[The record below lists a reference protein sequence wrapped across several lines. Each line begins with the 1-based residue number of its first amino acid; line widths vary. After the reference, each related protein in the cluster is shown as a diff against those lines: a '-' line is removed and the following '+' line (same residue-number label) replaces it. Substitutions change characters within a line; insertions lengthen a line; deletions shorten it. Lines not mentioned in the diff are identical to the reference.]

1 MRLDSAG
8 GRLSNKPVPK
18 RLVIDVREFMS
29 SLPSVLHQQ
38 GLQIVPVTLE
48 VRTVT
53 MMLQIFAAAAAPAWH
68 WHVLTNWEPWNNLC
82 MAFLSELHCASG
94 SPVSSH
100 KGSERCLSAASKG
113 WLHDGTQ
120 VGDYILSPEMCVE
133 RKSISDLKGSFISG
147 RLYHQAEAMSRNYKT
162 PILLI
167 EFERDKAFALHSVSE
182 IGADISVSHFQSCTG
197 CCLTACCIM
206 PFVLATCNQ
215 SILQMYFTPS
225 VIHNVLSRMHSSSQ
239 SRSACLTVGLLL
251 SCFLR
256 NAAVMHVERAW
267 CVVQQHSLISK
278 LCLLTL
284 HFPRLR
290 IIWSRSLHATADI
303 FRALKVNQDDPDPVT
318 AAAVGELARRCACF
332 FPSALCL
339 LRSLC
344 AVLASHNVRLLLEQH
359 ATLCADAALCRQW
372 IWREWCCGAWP
383 SRQNQLCM
391 CWTGVPIDGDGQPDG
406 AAEAVINTAAVDM
419 LRRLPGVTEANF
431 RPLMNAASSLAGLA
445 ELPVQRLESI
455 MGGAAA
461 AKKLREWLDAVC
473 PVMSWNPCHSVLG
486 IPEVKLHVA
495 PVMLS
500 FFHAQSA
507 LLLFVADMLRLYHK
521 NM

>member
-1 MRLDSAG
+1 MFKDLIRQKEHMVLPDLAQDLAQVVVGPKAVMHPDVEEALPGTTYNALTRRAG
-8 GRLSNKPVPK
+8 GRLSTKPMPK

-29 SLPSVLHQQ
+29 SLPSILHQQ

-48 VRTVT
+48 
-53 MMLQIFAAAAAPAWH
+53 
-68 WHVLTNWEPWNNLC
+68 
-82 MAFLSELHCASG
+82 
-94 SPVSSH
+94 
-100 KGSERCLSAASKG
+100 
-113 WLHDGTQ
+113 

-182 IGADISVSHFQSCTG
+182 IGADIS
-197 CCLTACCIM
+197 
-206 PFVLATCNQ
+206 
-215 SILQMYFTPS
+215 
-225 VIHNVLSRMHSSSQ
+225 
-239 SRSACLTVGLLL
+239 
-251 SCFLR
+251 
-256 NAAVMHVERAW
+256 
-267 CVVQQHSLISK
+267 QHSLISK

-318 AAAVGELARRCACF
+318 AAAV
-332 FPSALCL
+332 
-339 LRSLC
+339 
-344 AVLASHNVRLLLEQH
+344 
-359 ATLCADAALCRQW
+359 
-372 IWREWCCGAWP
+372 
-383 SRQNQLCM
+383 
-391 CWTGVPIDGDGQPDG
+391 GVPIDGDGQPDG

-473 PVMSWNPCHSVLG
+473 PVMS
-486 IPEVKLHVA
+486 
-495 PVMLS
+495 
-500 FFHAQSA
+500 
-507 LLLFVADMLRLYHK
+507 
-521 NM
+521 